1 MRFIRLYFLTLNI
14 IDMKKA
20 MILFVLMIGISRISF
35 GQTWQQ
41 TWSEMSKEEKMMKLK
56 SFRSD
61 NQKFLKDSLGMTSKQ
76 LKSIDS
82 VNSDYMKELDRIHS
96 GSGSDDEKLAKAQE
110 LTKKRGA
117 ALDSIMGEVSH
128 MKFTK
133 YVYAKLEKAKE

>member
-1 MRFIRLYFLTLNI
+1 
-14 IDMKKA
+14 
-20 MILFVLMIGISRISF
+20 
-35 GQTWQQ
+35 
-41 TWSEMSKEEKMMKLK
+41 MKLK
-56 SFRSD
+56 SFRDD

-96 GSGSDDEKLAKAQE
+96 GSGTDDEKLAKAQE

>member
-1 MRFIRLYFLTLNI
+1 
-14 IDMKKA
+14 MKKV
-20 MILFVLMIGISRISF
+20 MILFVLITAVSKISF
-35 GQTWQQ
+35 SQTWQQ
-41 TWSEMSKEEKMMKLK
+41 TWSDMSKEEKMMKMK

-96 GSGSDDEKLAKAQE
+96 SSASDNEKLAKAQE
-110 LTKKRGA
+110 ITKKRGA
-117 ALDSIMGEVSH
+117 DLDSIMGEDMH

-133 YVYAKLEKAKE
+133 YMYAKLEKAQKQD

>member
-1 MRFIRLYFLTLNI
+1 
-14 IDMKKA
+14 MKKA
-20 MILFVLMIGISRISF
+20 VVLFVLMIGISRISF

-41 TWSEMSKEEKMMKLK
+41 TWSEMSKEEKMMKMK
-56 SFRSD
+56 SYRAD

-82 VNSDYMKELDRIHS
+82 VNSDYMKALDRIYS

-117 ALDSIMGEVSH
+117 DLDSIMGADTH

-133 YVYAKLEKAKE
+133 YIYAKLQKAQK

>member
-1 MRFIRLYFLTLNI
+1 
-14 IDMKKA
+14 MKKA
-20 MILFVLMIGISRISF
+20 MILFVVLTGISRISF

-56 SFRSD
+56 SFRSE

-82 VNSDYMKELDRIHS
+82 VNSDYMKALDRIQS
-96 GSGSDDEKLAKAQE
+96 GSGSDNEKLTKAQE

-117 ALDSIMGEVSH
+117 DLDNIMGEDAH

-133 YVYAKLEKAKE
+133 YVYAKLEKAQG